1 MNTGKLILV
10 LSLAVAGLTLPA
22 QAADTEGHDPAHQA
36 MMHGGAAGGP
46 TEPGQ
51 GAFAAIQEIVA
62 ILEADPD
69 TDWAKVDLSALRRHL
84 ADMNALAVSAKV
96 TEREIPGGFEATIS
110 GAGRGGEAARRMVPA
125 HAVELAKIEDWIVTA
140 TAPAGGNIVLRV
152 TSFDPRLQPRIRGL
166 GFFGMMVTGAHH
178 QPHHLAIAR
187 GEGMQH

>member
-22 QAADTEGHDPAHQA
+22 QAAGTEEHDPAHQA
-36 MMHGGAAGGP
+36 MHGGAAGGP

-62 ILEADPD
+62 ILEADPA
-69 TDWAKVDLSALRRHL
+69 TDWSKVDLPALRRHL

-96 TEREIPGGFEATIS
+96 TEQEIPGGFEATIS
-110 GAGRGGEAARRMVPA
+110 GAGRAGAAARRMVPA
-125 HAVELAKIEDWIVTA
+125 HAVELAKIEGWIVTA

-187 GEGMQH
+187 GEGMAH